1 MTQRTRQTH
10 WCHHLGTNRR
20 LRDEAARR
28 EACALRDRDAERQSA
43 VRRRWPAI
51 TAAMRALV
59 TSYNEGAGIEVL
71 TVVDY
76 TESESRDLILEVAA
90 RSGQTLTMELGG
102 GELCVRPNE
111 GTVGA
116 PDGGRRWLTFGLSD
130 EDMAAYALQHW
141 LTQL

>member
-1 MTQRTRQTH
+1 MTGL
-10 WCHHLGTNRR
+10 WCHQLGTNHR
-20 LRDEAARR
+20 LRDDPARR

-43 VRRRWPAI
+43 VRRRWPGI

-111 GTVGA
+111 GMVGA